1 MPLKQ
6 WSLSFEVMMRMKLK
20 KYKKI
25 VNLLVI
31 VNQLRWFRRV
41 SHITYK
47 YLPRLMMLVVVA
59 VG

>member
-6 WSLSFEVMMRMKLK
+6 WSLRFEVMLRMKLK
-20 KYKKI
+20 KYEKI

-31 VNQLRWFRRV
+31 VNQLRWFRHV

-47 YLPRLMMLVVVA
+47 HLPRLMMLVVVA